1 LLTRTNHI
9 TWRSTSFHPF
19 HVSRANLLS
28 TLWDNLRDEI
38 GDPKESLQGS
48 SEDESNDGE
57 LFPNPESLL
66 VGHGFSKD
74 LRSMHPN
81 PVHIFRLWQTFL
93 VNVNPLVKMVH
104 APTLQQTILDASE
117 DVRNIPRH
125 IEALM
130 FSIYFLAVTSLQ
142 NEDCQ
147 SMFGEQRS
155 TLLARYAHGTQQ
167 ALISA
172 RFLKSLNISTLQ
184 AYVLFL
190 VSGFHL
196 FGRVS

>member
-1 LLTRTNHI
+1 
-9 TWRSTSFHPF
+9 
-19 HVSRANLLS
+19 
-28 TLWDNLRDEI
+28 
-38 GDPKESLQGS
+38 
-48 SEDESNDGE
+48 
-57 LFPNPESLL
+57 
-66 VGHGFSKD
+66 
-74 LRSMHPN
+74 MHPN
-81 PVHIFRLWQTFL
+81 AVHIFRLWQTFL

-130 FSIYFLAVTSLQ
+130 FSIYFLAITSLQ
-142 NEDCQ
+142 NEDCL
-147 SMFGEQRS
+147 SMFGEPRNI
-155 TLLARYAHGTQQ
+155 LLARYAHGTQQ

-190 VSGFHL
+190 VSEML
-196 FGRVS
+196 FC

>member
-1 LLTRTNHI
+1 M
-9 TWRSTSFHPF
+9 SFHPSQA
-19 HVSRANLLS
+19 SRTDVLS
-28 TLWDNLRDEI
+28 TLWENLRDEI

-48 SEDESNDGE
+48 SEDDSNDGG

-66 VGHGFSKD
+66 VGHGSSKD
-74 LRSMHPN
+74 LSSIHPS

-155 TLLARYAHGTQQ
+155 TLLSRYAHGTQQ

-172 RFLKSLNISTLQ
+172 RFLKSLNVSTLQ

-190 VSGFHL
+190 VSGLPCFWL
-196 FGRVS
+196 AF